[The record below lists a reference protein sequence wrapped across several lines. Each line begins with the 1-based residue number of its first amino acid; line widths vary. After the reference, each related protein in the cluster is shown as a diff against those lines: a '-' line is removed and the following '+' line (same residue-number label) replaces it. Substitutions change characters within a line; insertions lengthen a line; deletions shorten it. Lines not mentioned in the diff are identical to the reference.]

1 MIDPTI
7 QSLVTNTLTNQATT
21 VTKAAAEQVN
31 PADVERLRSL
41 IAGGTQQNSAQ
52 QVPATQRIQS
62 TNPDS
67 GATRLGD
74 SILHGIVNFNS
85 GYHDQMSD
93 IGSRLTKI
101 SKTDPA
107 HFGSNFGDV
116 MALQMQIAQW
126 SMSVMGVDNA
136 SKSGTNTV
144 NQLSRGS

>member
-7 QSLVTNTLTNQATT
+7 QSVATNTVTNQATT

-31 PADVERLRSL
+31 PADVDRLRSL
-41 IAGGTQQNSAQ
+41 IAGGTQQNVVN
-52 QVPATQRIQS
+52 QVPATHQVQS
-62 TNPDS
+62 INTDS

-85 GYHDQMSD
+85 GYHGQMSE
-93 IGSRLTKI
+93 IGDRLTKI
-101 SKTDPA
+101 SNTDPA
-107 HFGSNFGDV
+107 HFGSNFGDI
-116 MALQMQIAQW
+116 MSLQMEIAQW

-136 SKSGTNTV
+136 SKAGTNTV

>member
-1 MIDPTI
+1 MIDPTT
-7 QSLVTNTLTNQATT
+7 QSVVTNTVANQAAP

-31 PADVERLRSL
+31 PTDVERLRSL
-41 IAGGTQQNSAQ
+41 IASGAQQNTAQ
-52 QVPATQRIQS
+52 QVPATHSVQP
-62 TNPDS
+62 TNTDS

-85 GYHDQMSD
+85 GYHDQMSE
-93 IGSRLTKI
+93 IGDRLTKV
-101 SKTDPA
+101 SQTDPA

-116 MALQMQIAQW
+116 MALQMEIAQW

-136 SKSGTNTV
+136 SKAGTNTV